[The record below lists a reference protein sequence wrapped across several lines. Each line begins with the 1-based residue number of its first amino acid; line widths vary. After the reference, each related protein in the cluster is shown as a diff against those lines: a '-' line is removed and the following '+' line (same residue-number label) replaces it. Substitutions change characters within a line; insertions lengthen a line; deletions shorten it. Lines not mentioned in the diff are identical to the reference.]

1 LGRIFD
7 LNLSWTISAL
17 FSLKFE
23 LASFLYEHYPNLIMK
38 TSSLIGFLV
47 GGALILTGT
56 GLGIWLIV
64 ENTGINYVTYGT
76 LTTYEEFPTEYSNP
90 DVYVDFDGITA
101 SLFLISDVMSSD
113 NLVEIENTVR
123 GPKDLEEQY
132 PSEANYWNITEG
144 LNGSYYLEYIIAN
157 PSEVDYRFNHDI
169 YMQIDYR
176 ANLFLDLEVT
186 TGDIAVITEQANT
199 NVDIES
205 ITCTT
210 GSIEVNFADA
220 TQVTGSGLISAV
232 TGNIAFFCD
241 QDVLL
246 DLDIF
251 AITATTGSIYIEF
264 HQNTILNSSNFL
276 VSVITG
282 DIQIAFS
289 NSVLVN
295 VSTFSVAAV
304 TGSINFDFDEVLFK
318 DGLNFVIGTTTG
330 SIDLYWTQV
339 SILTDHT
346 FTIDIGTGDIDLILN
361 LNSDIGTLFTA
372 SVGTGSIDIPADSI
386 SQGGMGQLTFILDIG
401 TGDFDAIR

>member
-1 LGRIFD
+1 
-7 LNLSWTISAL
+7 
-17 FSLKFE
+17 
-23 LASFLYEHYPNLIMK
+23 MK

-47 GGALILTGT
+47 GGTLILTGV

-76 LTTYEEFPTEYSNP
+76 LSSNEEFPTEYSNP

-101 SLFLISDVMSSD
+101 SLFMISDVMSSD

-144 LNGSYYLEYIIAN
+144 LNGSYYLEYVIAN

-176 ANLFLDLEVT
+176 ANLFLDLDVT
-186 TGDIAVITEQANT
+186 TGSIAVITKQANT
-199 NVDIES
+199 NVAIES

-220 TQVTGSGLISAV
+220 TQVKGSGLISTT
-232 TGNIAFFCD
+232 TGTITFSSD
-241 QDVLL
+241 QNVLL
-246 DLDIF
+246 DLDVF
-251 AITATTGSIYIEF
+251 EVTATTGSIYIEF

-282 DIQIAFS
+282 DIQIAFYD
-289 NSVLVN
+289 SVLVN
-295 VSTFSVAAV
+295 VSTFSVTAV

-346 FTIDIGTGDIDLILN
+346 FTIDIGTGDIELILN
-361 LNSDIGTLFTA
+361 LNSDVGTLFTA
-372 SVGTGSIDIPADSI
+372 SVGTGSIDVPADSI

-401 TGDFDAIR
+401 TGDIDATR

>member
-1 LGRIFD
+1 MRTR
-7 LNLSWTISAL
+7 N
-17 FSLKFE
+17 
-23 LASFLYEHYPNLIMK
+23 
-38 TSSLIGFLV
+38 LIGFLV
-47 GGALILTGT
+47 GGALIITGVS
-56 GLGIWLIV
+56 LGIWLIV
-64 ENTGINYVTYGT
+64 ENIGINYVTYGT

-123 GPKDLEEQY
+123 GPKNLEEQY
-132 PSEANYWNITEG
+132 PNETNYWNITEG
-144 LNGSYYLEYIIAN
+144 PNGSYYLKYIIAN

-169 YMQIDYR
+169 YMQIDNR
-176 ANLFLDLEVT
+176 ANLFLDLDVT
-186 TGDIAVITEQANT
+186 TGSIAVITEQTNT

-220 TQVTGSGLISAV
+220 TQVKGSGLISTT
-232 TGNIAFFCD
+232 TGTITFSCD
-241 QDVLL
+241 QNVLL
-246 DLDIF
+246 DLDVF
-251 AITATTGSIYIEF
+251 EVTATTGSIYIEF

-282 DIQIAFS
+282 DIQIDFFD
-289 NSVLVN
+289 SVLVN
-295 VSTFSVAAV
+295 VSTFFATAA
-304 TGSINFDFDEVLFK
+304 TGSISFDFDEVLFK
-318 DGLNFVIGTTTG
+318 DGLNFDIDTITG

-361 LNSDIGTLFTA
+361 LDSDIGTLFTA
-372 SVGTGSIDIPADSI
+372 SVGTGTIDIPTDSI
-386 SQGGMGQLTFILDIG
+386 SQGGMGQLTFILDVG
-401 TGDFDAIR
+401 TGDIDAIR

>member
-1 LGRIFD
+1 MSD
-7 LNLSWTISAL
+7 L

-23 LASFLYEHYPNLIMK
+23 LASFLYEHYPNIIMK

-47 GGALILTGT
+47 GGALILTGA

-90 DVYVDFDGITA
+90 DVYVDFEGITA

-113 NLVEIENTVR
+113 NLVEIENTVN

-132 PSEANYWNITEG
+132 PSEGNYWNITEG
-144 LNGSYYLEYIIAN
+144 LNGSYYLEYVIAN
-157 PSEVDYRFNHDI
+157 PSEIDYRFNHDI

-186 TGDIAVITEQANT
+186 TGDISVVTEHANT
-199 NVDIES
+199 NVTIES

-210 GSIEVNFADA
+210 GSIEVIFAEA
-220 TQVTGSGLISAV
+220 TQVTGSGLISAT
-232 TGNIAFFCD
+232 TGTITFSCD
-241 QDVLL
+241 QNILL
-246 DLDIF
+246 DLDVF
-251 AITATTGSIYIEF
+251 EVTATTGSIYIEF

-276 VSVITG
+276 VSVTTG
-282 DIQIAFS
+282 DIQINFFD
-289 NSVLVN
+289 SVLVN
-295 VSTFSVAAV
+295 VSTFSVIVV

-318 DGLNFVIGTTTG
+318 DGLNFVFGATTG

-346 FTIDIGTGDIDLILN
+346 FTIDVGTGDIELILN
-361 LNSDIGTLFTA
+361 LDSDIGTLFTA
-372 SVGTGSIDIPADSI
+372 SIGTGTIDIPTDSI
-386 SQGGMGQLTFILDIG
+386 SQGGMGQLTFILDVG
-401 TGDFDAIR
+401 TGDIDAFR

>member
-1 LGRIFD
+1 
-7 LNLSWTISAL
+7 
-17 FSLKFE
+17 
-23 LASFLYEHYPNLIMK
+23 MK

-76 LTTYEEFPTEYSNP
+76 LTTYEDFPTEYSNP

-144 LNGSYYLEYIIAN
+144 LNGSYYLEYVIAN

-176 ANLFLDLEVT
+176 ANLFLDLDVT
-186 TGDIAVITEQANT
+186 TGDITVITEQANT

-210 GSIEVNFADA
+210 GTIEVIFADA
-220 TQVTGSGLISAV
+220 TQVTGSGLISTI
-232 TGNIAFFCD
+232 TGTIAFFCD
-241 QDVLL
+241 QNVLL
-246 DLDIF
+246 DLDVF
-251 AITATTGSIYIEF
+251 TITATTGSIYIEY
-264 HQNTILNSSNFL
+264 HQNTVLNSSNFI
-276 VSVITG
+276 VSVTTG

-295 VSTFSVAAV
+295 VSTFSIAAV

-330 SIDLYWTQV
+330 SIDLYWTQI

-346 FTIDIGTGDIDLILN
+346 FTLDIGTGDIDLILN
-361 LNSDIGTLFTA
+361 LNSDVGTLFTA
-372 SVGTGSIDIPADSI
+372 SVGTGTIDIPADSI
-386 SQGGMGQLTFILDIG
+386 SQGGMGQLTFILDVG
-401 TGDFDAIR
+401 TGDIDAIR